1 MSCTSSSDVND
12 EDIWKCLEA
21 QQNVI
26 NTSASDQGIVSRNDE
41 PLTCTSY
48 YQAMNCGPSG
58 TNLDTRVAFPFSSR
72 SSLLIETSKKNRSI
86 CADLRKSQLKSQLM
100 TEDLNR
106 MEQILRSQ
114 QILADIHI
122 SECRRI
128 YKIIATCM
136 EQLKMK
142 RNKKKVEIA
151 STYYALKQYFNPT
164 PPEIEKWFNI
174 THTLFL
180 ASIKQVRQIAHNCP
194 DELGWIFEVER
205 GQTNIFRYASKLNVD
220 WKTLRGLQEF
230 ARERNWNL
238 LDESVVVQLL
248 KRVT

>member
-1 MSCTSSSDVND
+1 MNSEITDDAIWESFEKERGVVSSPIVMTTHRSS
-12 EDIWKCLEA
+12 
-21 QQNVI
+21 
-26 NTSASDQGIVSRNDE
+26 NTNEIDQ
-41 PLTCTSY
+41 LTCTSY
-48 YQAMNCGPSG
+48 YQTMNCGPSG
-58 TNLDTRVAFPFSSR
+58 SNLDTKVAFPFSSR
-72 SSLLIETSKKNRSI
+72 SSHLIETAKKNRLV
-86 CADLRKSQLKSQLM
+86 CAETRKAQLKSQLM

-114 QILADIHI
+114 QNLADIHI

-164 PPEIEKWFNI
+164 PPEIEKWFDVS
-174 THTLFL
+174 HPLFL

-205 GQTNIFRYASKLNVD
+205 GQTNIFRYASKLGIS
-220 WKTLRGLQEF
+220 WKTLRSLQDF
-230 ARERNWNL
+230 AKERNLNL
-238 LDESVVVQLL
+238 QDESVVVQLL